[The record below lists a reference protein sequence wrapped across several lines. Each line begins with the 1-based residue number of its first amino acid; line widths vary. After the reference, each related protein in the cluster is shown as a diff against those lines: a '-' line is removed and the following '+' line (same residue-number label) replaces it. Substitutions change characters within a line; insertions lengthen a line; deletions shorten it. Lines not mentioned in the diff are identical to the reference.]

1 MDLGQK
7 IVSARKQK
15 GLTQEQLAE
24 LTNIT
29 VRTIQRIE
37 NGQTTPRA
45 YTLKTIAAAL
55 DTSFEELNAGNAD
68 KQVTQTLPAVSKEED
83 SKHFLQMLCLSCFS
97 YLVVPFVHFLVP
109 GYILR
114 KSNEQNPAIIAFARK
129 LIRVQVYWKVILWGV
144 MLLTVAYN
152 IIMAVYFEKS
162 YLLNYLLPFFVM
174 YIINAVIIS
183 VNLIRIKR
191 VGFSFQPAI

>member
-24 LTNIT
+24 RTHIT

-55 DTSFEELNAGNAD
+55 DTSFEELHAASVDNN
-68 KQVTQTLPAVSKEED
+68 VPSTLPAVSKEED

-97 YLVVPFVHFLVP
+97 YLIVPFVHFLVP
-109 GYILR
+109 RYILR
-114 KSNEQNPAIIAFARK
+114 KSNEQNPKIVAFARK

-152 IIMAVYFEKS
+152 IIIAVYFGKT
-162 YLLNYLLPFFVM
+162 YLLNYLLPFFIM
-174 YIINAVIIS
+174 YIINAVIIATS
-183 VNLIRIKR
+183 LIRAKR
-191 VGFSFQPAI
+191 ADFSLQPAV